1 MQKSV
6 GTALQAAILA
16 AFAFVANS
24 AFAVEPTG
32 LWYDHTGRGAVE
44 ITKCGEQ
51 LCGRLVWLKD
61 AEHAKQVC
69 GIQILG
75 DVKPMANGAWDNGWI
90 YDPERDSKFSVE
102 LTPMGAQELK
112 VVGLHGHKIAQRDDD
127 VEARSRKPEAL
138 RDVTVRE

>member
-1 MQKSV
+1 MLKNVGLASV
-6 GTALQAAILA
+6 RTALRAAVFA
-16 AFAFVANS
+16 GVAFAAGS

-44 ITKCGEQ
+44 ITKCGNQ

-75 DVKPMANGAWDNGWI
+75 DVKPMANGAWDDGWI

-102 LTPMGAQELK
+102 LTPMGAQDLK
-112 VVGLHGHKIAQRDDD
+112 VVGYMGTKWLSETMMWKRAPANLKRCGA
-127 VEARSRKPEAL
+127 
-138 RDVTVRE
+138 

>member
-1 MQKSV
+1 MIKRLKTSV
-6 GTALQAAILA
+6 QVA
-16 AFAFVANS
+16 AFAAATAGAS
-24 AFAVEPTG
+24 PAFAVEATG

-44 ITKCGEQ
+44 ITKCGNQ

-75 DVKPMANGAWDNGWI
+75 DVKPIANGVWDNGWI

-102 LTPMGAQELK
+102 LTLVGEKALK
-112 VVGLHGHKIAQRDDD
+112 VVGYMGTKWLSETMMWKRAPTDLKRCGA
-127 VEARSRKPEAL
+127 
-138 RDVTVRE
+138 